1 MNSDKDQHLDTIGVG
16 IGPFNLSVAALL
28 QPVNEIKSRFYD
40 MAKSFVWHPGL
51 LFPEATIQVSYLKDL
66 VTLADP
72 TSPYSFL
79 SFLFAHKR
87 LYRFINADFQ
97 RVTRV
102 EFNQYLQWVCS
113 LLPNL
118 EFNRPV
124 LAISNDDDSLL
135 VHFGNEVVKT
145 KNIILGTGLTNIVP
159 DCARPYL
166 GPKVFHACDYLHH
179 DLTKGLRVAV
189 VGGGQTGAE
198 IVYHLLASH
207 EARPSWLAWV
217 SRRPNFVPL
226 DESPFTNEL
235 FTPHYSDYFFNLEPE
250 EKKQLLSE
258 QKLTSDGISSDLL
271 ERICRQIYE
280 LEFLDGAG
288 RVVALYPNHEMEG
301 MYPNR
306 DGYSLMIRDKLKGLG
321 ETLNVDVLILCT
333 GAQYRRPKFLDPIIG
348 RLNCGPDGY
357 VIREDYS
364 IEWDGPRHL
373 NIYVQNGAKH
383 TRGVAD
389 PNLSLMA
396 WRSATI
402 INSMAQ
408 REVYDVKMSSSVF
421 DMMTMNLE
429 ELALL

>member
-1 MNSDKDQHLDTIGVG
+1 
-16 IGPFNLSVAALL
+16 
-28 QPVNEIKSRFYD
+28 
-40 MAKSFVWHPGL
+40 
-51 LFPEATIQVSYLKDL
+51 
-66 VTLADP
+66 
-72 TSPYSFL
+72 
-79 SFLFAHKR
+79 
-87 LYRFINADFQ
+87 
-97 RVTRV
+97 
-102 EFNQYLQWVCS
+102 
-113 LLPNL
+113 
-118 EFNRPV
+118 
-124 LAISNDDDSLL
+124 
-135 VHFGNEVVKT
+135 
-145 KNIILGTGLTNIVP
+145 
-159 DCARPYL
+159 
-166 GPKVFHACDYLHH
+166 
-179 DLTKGLRVAV
+179 
-189 VGGGQTGAE
+189 
-198 IVYHLLASH
+198 
-207 EARPSWLAWV
+207 
-217 SRRPNFVPL
+217 
-226 DESPFTNEL
+226 
-235 FTPHYSDYFFNLEPE
+235 
-250 EKKQLLSE
+250 
-258 QKLTSDGISSDLL
+258 
-271 ERICRQIYE
+271 
-280 LEFLDGAG
+280 
-288 RVVALYPNHEMEG
+288 